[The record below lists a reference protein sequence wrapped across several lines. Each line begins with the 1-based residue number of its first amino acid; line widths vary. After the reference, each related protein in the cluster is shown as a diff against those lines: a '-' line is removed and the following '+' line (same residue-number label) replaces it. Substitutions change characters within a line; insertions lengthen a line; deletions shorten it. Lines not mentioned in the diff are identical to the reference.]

1 MERIKFQNE
10 ERISPMTK
18 IDKRGKIQMAQ
29 LQIVHTVG
37 LLLQERGRG
46 FREQLHT
53 GDDTLW

>member
-37 LLLQERGRG
+37 LLLQERGWG
-46 FREQLHT
+46 FREQLHP
-53 GDDTLW
+53 GE